1 MGNLSSAQTSAPIIF
16 ALPAK
21 ASGEN
26 DFSLGNGVPLRSS
39 CHVTLSLSHNKL
51 ILRCGGSI
59 KTKQDLPV
67 GFTNRP
73 QIIGGASDITQREE
87 CQIKAPRRSG
97 RGRERLDSMREQADQ
112 DIDTVLVGS

>member
-1 MGNLSSAQTSAPIIF
+1 MGNLSCAQTSAPIIF
-16 ALPAK
+16 ALPPK
-21 ASGEN
+21 ANGEN

-59 KTKQDLPV
+59 KTRQDLPA

-73 QIIGGASDITQREE
+73 QIIGAASDITQREE
-87 CQIKAPRRSG
+87 CQIKALRRSG
-97 RGRERLDSMREQADQ
+97 RGRERLDSERAGR
-112 DIDTVLVGS
+112 LGY